1 MGAVTTKWPSRIE
14 KARSF
19 GARDGRQ
26 SAEKLVKHA
35 GDDAERLKTLP
46 QDTWDAML
54 RRARIYAQ
62 AGWSR
67 QEVETWSRAFHTAG
81 GEIII
86 PIFDAQIEAAD
97 GEAKEALA
105 RLVEA
110 QRAKKAD

>member
-1 MGAVTTKWPSRIE
+1 MDAVTTKWPSRIE

-26 SAEKLVKHA
+26 SAEKLLKQPD
-35 GDDAERLKTLP
+35 GDGERLKALP

-54 RRARIYAQ
+54 RRARFYAQ

-67 QEVETWSRAFHTAG
+67 QEVETWSRAFHAAS
-81 GEIII
+81 GEIIL
-86 PIFDAQIEAAD
+86 PVLEAQIESAD

-105 RLVEA
+105 RLVETH
-110 QRAKKAD
+110 RAREID